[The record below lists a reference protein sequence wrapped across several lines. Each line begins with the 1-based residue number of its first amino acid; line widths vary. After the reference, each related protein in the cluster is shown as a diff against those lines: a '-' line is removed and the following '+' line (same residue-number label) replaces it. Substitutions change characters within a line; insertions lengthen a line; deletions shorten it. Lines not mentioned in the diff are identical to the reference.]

1 MQRNVPLHVRS
12 QRVGSLE
19 LDAPEEKWKPFVFTH
34 FLYLWPSCTFN
45 PPKCSRLI
53 HKNMSIATRDT
64 KLKLQIPQ
72 SRNYSVP
79 LCEYL
84 LVTALDLQ
92 AVLLSLSSNS
102 ALLCYETKLCCH
114 NFTIYDL
121 SPPPLTHT
129 KLNTLDFGMKT
140 MADLRQMNLPP
151 MCILL
156 KQLKQLIAVW
166 QGHSA
171 FRRLCI

>member
-1 MQRNVPLHVRS
+1 MCKEMFLCTFGLKEWAVWNWMLRKKSENHLYSHTSPHYGRAAPSAPQNVP
-12 QRVGSLE
+12 E
-19 LDAPEEKWKPFVFTH
+19 
-34 FLYLWPSCTFN
+34 
-45 PPKCSRLI
+45 LI
-53 HKNMSIATRDT
+53 HKNMSIVTRDT

-102 ALLCYETKLCCH
+102 ASLCYETKLCCH

-121 SPPPLTHT
+121 PPPPPPLRHT
-129 KLNTLDFGMKT
+129 KLNILDFGMQT

-151 MCILL
+151 MCNIT
-156 KQLKQLIAVW
+156 
-166 QGHSA
+166 
-171 FRRLCI
+171 

>member
-1 MQRNVPLHVRS
+1 MCKEMFLCTFGLKEWAVWNWMLRKKSENHLYSHTSPHYGQAAPSAPQNVP
-12 QRVGSLE
+12 G
-19 LDAPEEKWKPFVFTH
+19 
-34 FLYLWPSCTFN
+34 
-45 PPKCSRLI
+45 LI

-102 ALLCYETKLCCH
+102 ASLCYETKLCCH

-121 SPPPLTHT
+121 PPPPSHT
-129 KLNTLDFGMKT
+129 
-140 MADLRQMNLPP
+140 Q
-151 MCILL
+151 
-156 KQLKQLIAVW
+156 
-166 QGHSA
+166 S
-171 FRRLCI
+171 